1 MASVASPYGFK
12 AVNELGGLPYAGSTR
27 QFLINPAGYNTNIF
41 NGSLVYV
48 NASGYLQIVTA
59 TGADGTTN
67 AFPTGSGGSAVLTGA
82 IGVFVGCSYVNAQ
95 GQVIYAQYYPANTVA
110 PSGTAITAYV
120 IDDDRAVFQVQSAG
134 SVTQAALGA
143 NVFLNAA
150 QSTSTG
156 STTTGNSNTA
166 VVAGSS
172 AVTTTAAFRVIGF
185 VDMQGFSTVGDAYTD
200 ILVKFNPG
208 YHSYSNAVGL

>member
-1 MASVASPYGFK
+1 MASTATPYGLR

-27 QFLINPAGYNTNIF
+27 QFLIDPAGYNTNIF
-41 NGSLVYV
+41 NGSIVAV
-48 NASGYLQIVTA
+48 NTSGYINIV
-59 TGADGTTN
+59 GTVGSS
-67 AFPTGSGGSAVLTGA
+67 AGDIFPAGT

-110 PSGTAITAYV
+110 PTGTAITAYV
-120 IDDDRAVFQVQSAG
+120 IDDDRAVFQVQAAG
-134 SVTQAALGA
+134 TLGQTALGMNA
-143 NVFLNAA
+143 ILNAV

-166 VVAGSS
+166 ISISVAS
-172 AVTTTAAFRVIGF
+172 TATYAFKIVGF

-200 ILVKFNPG
+200 VLVKFN
-208 YHSYSNAVGL
+208 VGSHAYNTALGVA

>member
-1 MASVASPYGFK
+1 MASTATPYGLR

-41 NGSLVYV
+41 NGSIVAV
-48 NASGYLQIVTA
+48 NTAGYLEIVTTVGSSSTDVFPA
-59 TGADGTTN
+59 GT
-67 AFPTGSGGSAVLTGA
+67 

-95 GQVIYAQYYPANTVA
+95 GQVVYAQFYPANTVA
-110 PSGTAITAYV
+110 PAGTAITAYV
-120 IDDDRAVFQVQSAG
+120 IDDDRAVFQVQAAG
-134 SVTQAALGA
+134 TLGQTALGMNA
-143 NVFLNAA
+143 ILNAV

-166 VVAGSS
+166 ISISVAS
-172 AVTTTAAFRVIGF
+172 TATYAFKIVGF

-200 ILVKFNPG
+200 VLVKFN
-208 YHSYSNAVGL
+208 VGSHAYNTALGVA

>member
-1 MASVASPYGFK
+1 MASTASPYGFR

-27 QFLINPAGYNTNIF
+27 SFPINPAGYNTNIY

-48 NASGYLQIVTA
+48 AASGYLQICTA

-67 AFPTGSGGSAVLTGA
+67 ALPTGTTLTGA
-82 IGVFVGCSYVNAQ
+82 VGVFVGCTYTNAQ
-95 GQVIYAQYYPANTVA
+95 GQIIYSQYYPANTASVQG
-110 PSGTAITAYV
+110 STITAYV
-120 IDDDRAVFQVQSAG
+120 VDDDRAVFQVQADG
-134 SVTQAALGA
+134 SLTFAALGA
-143 NVFLNAA
+143 NVVLAAA

-156 STTTGNSNTA
+156 STTTGNSTTA
-166 VVAGSS
+166 VS
-172 AVTTTAAFRVIGF
+172 ATAQTTTGAFRVIGF
-185 VDMQGFSTVGDAYTD
+185 VNNAQSQSGDAYTD